1 MIDQHLQGES
11 RGITEVI
18 SYILLFG
25 MILIVATTATTI
37 GFGQISTQQ
46 QLEQVSAVEN
56 GFEILDRDIETIQR
70 YGDPKKQTPLNI
82 QTGSVGYA
90 STQTNITIGER
101 DGGSFTESST
111 SISTTPIIYKTQ
123 DREIVYEAGLVFSND
138 LNGNTLSRRSTNAVI
153 GSNRATVPLVVVNPT
168 DTTTGLSPSGV
179 VVIESTYVSDPLS
192 TQERTISTDGD
203 PIWIEIES
211 QQPAGWVNQLEKEGF
226 TDIDRTG
233 DTVQAKLSDG
243 TNTPTTATL
252 STTIIQ
258 TDISS

>member
-1 MIDQHLQGES
+1 MTYFIRES
-11 RGITEVI
+11 RGISEVI
-18 SYILLFG
+18 SYMLLFG
-25 MILIVATTATTI
+25 IILIVATTATTI

-90 STQTNITIGER
+90 SAQTNITIGER

-111 SISTTPIIYKTQ
+111 SISTTPIIYKTEG
-123 DREIVYEAGLVFSND
+123 REIVYEAGLVFNND

-153 GSNRATVPLVVVNPT
+153 GSNRATVPLVVVNPK

-179 VVIESTYVSDPLS
+179 VVIESTHVSDIQT
-192 TQERTISTDGD
+192 TQERTVNGD
-203 PIWIEIES
+203 PLWIEIES
-211 QQPAGWVNQLEKEGF
+211 QQAAGWVTQLEVEGF
-226 TDIDRTG
+226 TNISRTG
-233 DTVQAKLSDG
+233 NTVQGKLSDG
-243 TNTPTTATL
+243 ANTPTTATL
-252 STTIIQ
+252 STTVVQ
-258 TDISS
+258 TEISS